1 MEKTPLI
8 KRLFIVSLMSIM
20 FAYAYAQD
28 ITLYGEV
35 RPRAEYRDGYGKPII
50 TSNKAGF
57 FVNQRTRLGASFSN
71 DIIKMQVTFQ
81 DSRTWGEAASN
92 ADNPSVGLYEAWGEI
107 KMLPGLIARVGRMPL
122 RYDERKLFSPSNWS
136 NTGNAFDMLL
146 FKYNL
151 KNDFMVDLGFSYSNN
166 KDISQETYYDPV
178 MKYRYME
185 ILWLSKKI
193 SDELNVS
200 AIGVAIS
207 NQDTITCKGRSNY
220 KEHKHYHQF
229 TVGGTLKYNPKSIP
243 LKLYFEGYYQF
254 GKIIYKDCLDKQ
266 KSFYLVGNG
275 IYTFIPQLAI
285 SGGYEYISGDKN
297 PDNHI
302 QRGFIH
308 LFRGNHDFNG
318 TMDYWNATNN
328 RGLQDLYGGL
338 LATFNK
344 KRTSI
349 ELIYHHFRT
358 AVDVAGL
365 NGKSLGSELDFIV
378 KHTANEWLSLEAGYD
393 LYFVN
398 ENVRIIK
405 GVGGEN
411 TRFANWGYVSLS
423 IKPSIAFNNIGKKK
437 KSL

>member
-1 MEKTPLI
+1 MKKTSQSKKIYLLHLM
-8 KRLFIVSLMSIM
+8 LFM
-20 FAYAYAQD
+20 FVFANAQD

-57 FVNQRTRLGASFSN
+57 FVNQRTRLGACFSN
-71 DIIKMQVTFQ
+71 ELIKMQVTFQ
-81 DSRTWGEAASN
+81 DSRTWGEAGSN
-92 ADNPSVGLYEAWGEI
+92 SDNASVGIYEAWGEI
-107 KMLPGLIARVGRMPL
+107 KMLPGFIARVGRMPL

-136 NTGNAFDMLL
+136 NTGNAFDMML
-146 FKYNL
+146 FKYDLN
-151 KNDFMVDLGFSYSNN
+151 NDFKADFGFSYSNN

-185 ILWLSKKI
+185 ILWLSKKLSKEVTI
-193 SDELNVS
+193 S

-207 NQDTITCKGRSNY
+207 NQDTISSKGRANY
-220 KEHKHYHQF
+220 KTHKHYHQF
-229 TVGGTLKYNPKSIP
+229 TMGGTVKYNPLSFP
-243 LKLYFEGYYQF
+243 LKLYVEGYYQC
-254 GKIIYKDCLDKQ
+254 GKIIYKGSLDRQ
-266 KSFYLVGNG
+266 KSFYLVNNASYN
-275 IYTFIPQLAI
+275 IIPQLAI
-285 SGGYEYISGDKN
+285 AGGYEYISGDKN
-297 PDNHI
+297 PENHI

-349 ELIYHHFRT
+349 EYIYHHFRT

-365 NGKSLGSELDFIV
+365 KGKSLGSEIDLII
-378 KHTANEWLSLEAGYD
+378 KHKANDWLSFEAGYD

-405 GVGGEN
+405 GVGGEK
-411 TRFANWGYVSLS
+411 TRLANWGYVSLS
-423 IKPSIAFNNIGKKK
+423 IKPSIVFNNVGKKK
-437 KSL
+437 NE